1 MSALEITSMS
11 TKGQIV
17 IPNEIRT
24 ELNVQA
30 GTKFIV
36 LTDGKN
42 ILLKPIEKPKMNIF
56 DDLVEKSKEY
66 VKKNNIKQSS
76 LKSLIKRVRSEDRT

>member
-17 IPNEIRT
+17 IPNDIRSA
-24 ELNVQA
+24 LKVQA
-30 GTKFIV
+30 GSKFIV

-42 ILLKPIEKPKMNIF
+42 ILLKPIEQPKIEVFN
-56 DDLVEKSKEY
+56 DLIDKSQKY
-66 VKKNNIKQSS
+66 VKKNSIKQSS
-76 LKSLIKRVRSEDRT
+76 LKSLIKKVRSEDRS